1 MSGQDSQ
8 SNNEVDRLSWC
19 QAGTASQTMTWTDH
33 RDVRPEQP
41 VKQWSGQTEEPTYAA
56 TWLEQ
61 TTDWDIVFSHQ
72 WRCGMHIWRCILIYI
87 RPCFFTRVRVWLN
100 REGSENCNQEFWSN
114 SEFMWTYALFAPNNR
129 SIYFSMTT
137 QSAFISIPCLP
148 FSLSSFIRNCE
159 FLFTQTARNHKV
171 QGQAHTQSISYKS
184 ISEKDEK
191 RNEKHNY
198 IRTNTTG

>member
-1 MSGQDSQ
+1 MLMQLRRKTDTDTA
-8 SNNEVDRLSWC
+8 NPLSWC
-19 QAGTASQTMTWTDH
+19 QARTASQTMTWTDH

-100 REGSENCNQEFWSN
+100 REGSDNGNQEFWSN

-129 SIYFSMTT
+129 SIYFQWPPSPLLF
-137 QSAFISIPCLP
+137 QSLVSHSLFLPLFETANSCL
-148 FSLSSFIRNCE
+148 
-159 FLFTQTARNHKV
+159 HKLPGITRFKV
-171 QGQAHTQSISYKS
+171 KLTL
-184 ISEKDEK
+184 
-191 RNEKHNY
+191 NP
-198 IRTNTTG
+198 